1 MVTDEVV
8 ASTAQTMEDTLR
20 YLDAQ
25 YGGIKRYL
33 HIIGISDAEVS
44 RTSTISHMRGGCC
57 PPWSY
62 EGMVEVVLH
71 PFVCRTED
79 KSIP

>member
-1 MVTDEVV
+1 MYSFAIQLARDKGAVNGVLEEWMVTDEVV

-44 RTSTISHMRGGCC
+44 RTHLLR
-57 PPWSY
+57 
-62 EGMVEVVLH
+62 
-71 PFVCRTED
+71 
-79 KSIP
+79 